1 MAASGGPDGISSP
14 RVRRPLPRTNTTGFT
29 DTFDSE
35 VVPSSLSSIAPIL
48 RVANEVEAD
57 RPRVAYLCRYHAFE
71 KAHRIDPTSSGRGVR
86 QFKTSL
92 LQRLEKDNEPTLA
105 ARHRRSDAREIQSY
119 YQQYYNNYVKAL
131 DGAEHSDRAALA
143 KAYQTAA
150 VLFDVLKAVNR
161 DKTEEPPPE
170 VSFKT
175 GIH

>member
-1 MAASGGPDGISSP
+1 MAASGGADGHSSSP
-14 RVRRPLPRTNTTGFT
+14 VIRRGLSRTYTTGQLT
-29 DTFDSE
+29 ETFDSE

-48 RVANEVEAD
+48 RVANEIEAD

-105 ARHRRSDAREIQSY
+105 SRRRRSDAREIQSY
-119 YQQYYNNYVKAL
+119 YQQYYNQYVKDL

-143 KAYQTAA
+143 KAYQTAG

-170 VSFKT
+170 VSWK
-175 GIH
+175 